1 MKMLTSPN
9 ITTLN
14 PKLWI
19 VDYFSDLINTIDI
32 YTEKIIYRCKISNKI
47 KDKLNSIRVRFI
59 DEIKRVESCNLKK
72 YENNIEWYSSK
83 LKNINLKKLNQSHDL
98 ILELKRELFRN
109 YCFFVDAGDLPR
121 NTSYLL
127 GVLIIT
133 DWYVADKEV
142 DILM

>member
-1 MKMLTSPN
+1 MKMLTTLN

-19 VDYFSDLINTIDI
+19 VDYYSDLINKIDI
-32 YTEKIIYRCKISNKI
+32 STEKIIYRCRISSKI

-59 DEIKRVESCNLKK
+59 DEIKRVESCNLEN

-83 LKNINLKKLNQSHDL
+83 LKNLNLKKLNQSHDL
-98 ILELKRELFRN
+98 ILELKRELFKN
-109 YCFFVDAGDLPR
+109 YCFFIDARDLPR

-127 GVLIIT
+127 GVLITT